1 MKKFLSILTCA
12 CITISSTGLSHYTLA
27 ANAKT
32 DTSNHNIVLDTAK
45 FVGSGVSSMFGSF
58 FKGIALVA
66 GYVVPVMGISFFNE
80 MYNSYK
86 AKSNCGTIETITD
99 PVEVV
104 KILDEYLQSVKGQDS
119 AKEKIRKFVINLV
132 DERNKRISGT
142 SKKRGANLIYL
153 VGPSGVGKSLTAE
166 ILTKVL
172 TGKDSKPYIVEP
184 SDIDKESKKA
194 SVVDQLFGMRTKKM
208 NNSEYYE
215 MSPLLTQLKSTPNM
229 VVIINEYDKLHTK
242 DLDEK
247 LRTMLDQGYVKVNG
261 EVIDCSR
268 ATFTIT
274 SNESLGSIT
283 KAEHND
289 DGSGSRTY
297 VEHDKAFLN
306 RINFIIFDNLN
317 REEYKK
323 IAQTPCDDLQKHYYQ
338 SYGFYVDFGNSV
350 EKIAELTEKI
360 NQGARPIQSFIDS
373 INKTILTDV
382 VLKESG
388 NRNYV
393 GKVYRVSYD
402 ESKQDFVV
410 NELVNSDNEETKSP
424 DLNKPNQ
431 VSATNELEDSVNESV
446 NEEVKTTDES
456 KQDEET
462 KLPDLN
468 KPNQVSATNELANS
482 ASEEVKT
489 TEVAAAA

>member
-66 GYVVPVMGISFFNE
+66 GYVVPIMGISFFNE
-80 MYNSYK
+80 VYKSYK

-104 KILDEYLQSVKGQDS
+104 KVLDEYLQSVKGQDS

-132 DERNKRISGT
+132 DERNKRISGI
-142 SKKRGANLIYL
+142 SKRRGTNLIYL

-184 SDIDKESKKA
+184 SDIDQGSKKA
-194 SVVDQLFGMRTKKM
+194 STVDQLFGMRTKKM

-215 MSPLLTQLKSTPNM
+215 MSPLLMQLKSTPNM
-229 VVIINEYDKLHTK
+229 VILINEYDKLQTK
-242 DLDEK
+242 DTDETI
-247 LRTMLDQGYVKVNG
+247 RTMVDHGYIKVNG
-261 EVIDCSR
+261 EVIDSSK
-268 ATFTIT
+268 TTIIIT

-283 KAEHND
+283 KTEHND

-306 RINFIIFDNLN
+306 RINFIPFDNLN
-317 REEYKK
+317 REEYKE
-323 IAQTPCDDLQKHYYQ
+323 IAQMPCDDLQKHYLQ
-338 SYGFYVDFGNSV
+338 SYGFYVDFGDSV

-360 NQGARPIQSFIDS
+360 NQGARPIQSFFDS

-410 NELVNSDNEETKSP
+410 NELVNSDNEET
-424 DLNKPNQ
+424 NQ
-431 VSATNELEDSVNESV
+431 ASATNELA
-446 NEEVKTTDES
+446 DES

-468 KPNQVSATNELANS
+468 KPNQVSATNELADS